1 MDNGSDFF
9 RHALASAAITLGM
22 LSFGVVAVSVA
33 HAGVPLPVVAETT
46 GMPSLAAVVKRI
58 APSVVNIEGR
68 GRVAAA
74 PGTKGRQAGKGI
86 GPALAAREEIRTFG
100 SGVVFDARR
109 GLVVTNSHV
118 IDRADEITVKLT
130 DGRTLPARR
139 VGADPETD
147 VAVIQVLADGLTE
160 LSFGNSDRLEVG
172 DFVFA
177 IGNPQTIGQTVTAGI
192 VSGLHRANVGLGP
205 YEDFIQ
211 TDAAMYPGN
220 SGGALVDLRGD
231 LVGIN
236 TAFIAVGK
244 NNPGMGLAIPI
255 NMARSLVDQMLE
267 FGDIRRGALGFTY
280 DDLRS
285 ARSRDL
291 AGAIVRAVDPQSA
304 AERAGLKPG
313 DLVTNSMGHR
323 YATPPTCATN
333 PSNSFLNIGRFA
345 LKAEIFRASL
355 CSINFQYPKFGS
367 GAVQRAVAAP
377 QRPVRMRTRRPGAE
391 GAKLRAAILPVIA
404 CGRSLRG

>member
-1 MDNGSDFF
+1 MDNRPDFIV
-9 RHALASAAITLGM
+9 RRTLASAVRTAWHVSAAITLG
-22 LSFGVVAVSVA
+22 LGLVAGSVA

-74 PGTKGRQAGKGI
+74 PDTKRRPAGKGV
-86 GPALAAREEIRTFG
+86 GPVLGARDEIHTFG

-109 GLVVTNSHV
+109 GFIITNSHV
-118 IDRADEITVKLT
+118 IDRADEIKLT
-130 DGRTLPARR
+130 DGRALPALR

-147 VAVIQVLADGLTE
+147 VAVIQVSADGVGLTE
-160 LSFGNSDRLEVG
+160 LAFGNSDRLEVG

-177 IGNPQTIGQTVTAGI
+177 VGNPQRIGQTVTAGI

-211 TDAAMYPGN
+211 TDAGIYPGN

-244 NNPGMGLAIPI
+244 NNPGMGFAIPI

-267 FGDIRRGALGFTY
+267 FGDIRRGVLGFTY
-280 DDLRS
+280 DDFTS
-285 ARSRDL
+285 ARPRGPAHSPPL
-291 AGAIVRAVDPQSA
+291 PGAVVRAVDPRSA

-313 DLVTNSMGHR
+313 DLVTELGG
-323 YATPPTCATN
+323 T
-333 PSNSFLNIGRFA
+333 
-345 LKAEIFRASL
+345 
-355 CSINFQYPKFGS
+355 
-367 GAVQRAVAAP
+367 
-377 QRPVRMRTRRPGAE
+377 PVRDAADLQIRLALLRTGEVAEFAVSRPGGTLTVRAE
-391 GAKLRAAILPVIA
+391 MAEREPAA
-404 CGRSLRG
+404 RSK